1 MDIMRKSL
9 ALLLLAVA
17 GSVSAQTPPN
27 LEPIADPPAP
37 VPAPPTAPPTVSDD
51 SELEPQVTIKK
62 RGEDKVEEYRLNGKI
77 YMIKVTPPHGV
88 PYYLIDERGDGN
100 MSRHD
105 NLDSG
110 LRPPMWVIKSF

>member
-1 MDIMRKSL
+1 MKIMRTSL
-9 ALLLLAVA
+9 ALLLLAFA
-17 GSVSAQTPPN
+17 AAVSAQTPPAN
-27 LEPIADPPAP
+27 LQPIPDPPAP
-37 VPAPPTAPPTVSDD
+37 PPPTPAAVADD
-51 SELEPQVTIKK
+51 PELEPQVTITK
-62 RGEDKVEEYRLNGKI
+62 RGEDKVEEYRMHGQL

-105 NLDSG
+105 SLDSG